1 MTAPA
6 QAKPVLRE
14 LVVCSLE
21 PWDEVWRRNQL
32 LVSQLLEI
40 EQHLR
45 VLFVGPAVDAT
56 YELVAHH
63 TLRHG
68 RGLTLPPGAASHGR
82 LSTYGPTKWVPRTAG
97 TVADR
102 LLVRAVERAARAVG
116 FEQPLLWINDLA
128 LAPLATRTGWPT
140 LYDVTDDWLLASCT
154 ERERLRRIRDEAT
167 LIARAREVVVCSPAL
182 VKSKGRYRPV
192 TLITNAVDVDWIR
205 MPTTRPPDM
214 PLGPVAC
221 YVGTLHEDRLDVGL
235 CVELAA
241 RLEGK
246 GALLLVGPGE
256 LGLESRRQLAG
267 KANVVLLGARPHDA
281 IPGYLQHA
289 DVLVVPH
296 RRTPFTESLD
306 PIKAYEY
313 RAVGRPIVATP
324 VAGFRGLGDPVQ
336 VAAGSGFLDATLNA
350 VIGGPRPPELLPCPV
365 DLPTWESQA
374 RRMRDVLI
382 QLAIP

>member
-1 MTAPA
+1 MTALGEASPI
-6 QAKPVLRE
+6 LRE

-40 EQHLR
+40 EQYLR
-45 VLFVGPAVDAT
+45 VLFVAPAVDAT
-56 YELVAHH
+56 YEVVAHH
-63 TLRHG
+63 RLRHG

-102 LLVRAVERAARAVG
+102 LLVCSVERAARAVG
-116 FEQPLLWINDLA
+116 FQRPLLWMNNLA
-128 LAPLATRTGWPT
+128 LASLAKRTGWPT

-167 LIARAREVVVCSPAL
+167 LMARAREVVVCSPAL
-182 VKSKGRYRPV
+182 ATSKGRYRPV
-192 TLITNAVDVDWIR
+192 TLVTNAVDVDWVR
-205 MPTTRPPDM
+205 APTARPPDM
-214 PLGPVAC
+214 LPGPVAC

-235 CVELAA
+235 CVDLAA
-241 RLEGK
+241 RLEGT
-246 GALLLVGPGE
+246 GTLLFVGPDD
-256 LGLESRRQLAG
+256 LGAESRRRLASRT
-267 KANVVLLGARPHDA
+267 NVVLLGARPHGA

-324 VAGFRGLGDPVQ
+324 VAGFRGLGAPVQ
-336 VAAGSGFLDATLNA
+336 VAAGSEFLDATLKA
-350 VIGGPRPPELLPCPV
+350 LTGGPRPPELLPCPS

-374 RRMRDVLI
+374 RQMRDVLAR
-382 QLAIP
+382 LATR